1 MVHCPTKHKCTCC
14 YTASVGHTVAYGC
27 NEWLALSVVVWYVV
41 YTPQALCGGIALAPW
56 QQLRGLAHRPRWHI
70 CSCYRGAKGVLRGVV
85 GQHIIG
91 LRCTATV
98 LHLVYIPSTLHW
110 GIAFAQWQVWAGL
123 AYRSNA
129 AARVAPRVVWRLV
142 GEHIVVPGR
151 TLAVVYI
158 V

>member
-1 MVHCPTKHKCTCC
+1 MSCIHPKHC
-14 YTASVGHTVAYGC
+14 VG
-27 NEWLALSVVVWYVV
+27 ALHWHRGNSCVVWHISR
-41 YTPQALCGGIALAPW
+41 GGTFAAA
-56 QQLRGLAHRPRWHI
+56 RV
-70 CSCYRGAKGVLRGVV
+70 AKGVLRGVV

-98 LHLVYIPSTLHW
+98 LHIVHEPNTLHW

-123 AYRSNA
+123 AYSSNA
-129 AARVAPRVVWRLV
+129 VARVAASVVCRLV
-142 GEHIVVPGR
+142 GEHIVVLGC

>member
-1 MVHCPTKHKCTCC
+1 MSCIHPKHC
-14 YTASVGHTVAYGC
+14 VG
-27 NEWLALSVVVWYVV
+27 ALHWHRGNNCVVWHIGR
-41 YTPQALCGGIALAPW
+41 GGTFAA
-56 QQLRGLAHRPRWHI
+56 A
-70 CSCYRGAKGVLRGVV
+70 RGAKGVLRGVA

-98 LHLVYIPSTLHW
+98 LYIVYEPNTLHW

-123 AYRSNA
+123 AYSSNA
-129 AARVAPRVVWRLV
+129 AARVAASVVCRLV
-142 GEHIVVPGR
+142 GEHIVVLGC